1 MRDSSTQAHHAHI
14 LRVVV
19 IYAIFAA
26 LWILLS
32 DKVVEW
38 WLSSPQALTLVSTLK
53 GWLFIAVT
61 SLLLYGLLRRRW
73 FGPDTLSNANTP
85 SLRPVLL
92 SLLVLAPL
100 ILGLTIASISRT
112 IAEARQTQIARLQAI
127 ADLKAQQVADW
138 FEERIRNARII
149 HSSEALAEF
158 YQRWRET
165 GDNESRD
172 RLFKRLNEFAS
183 LGSFEAV
190 TLLDE
195 QGRFLWCSEPCAEA
209 AVSDIDARVRA
220 ERLRAA
226 QTGEV
231 HWIQPYRDAQG
242 RAHLDFVVSLPMMA
256 GLPRP
261 IIILHADGEHYLPRQ
276 LGDWPVPSPTG
287 EIVLFRRD
295 GRQIVFLNPLR
306 HVPDASLSLS
316 RSADDPL
323 LLAAQLMRGTAG
335 LNHVLEGRD
344 YRGVSVFGVGRD
356 IPGSD
361 WYLLAKLDRVELYNE
376 VTGNVL
382 WIALTGMLA
391 LFVAVAGL
399 YLQRQRQQLA
409 IAQGTQQAQAERLRA
424 LQLLAAIANTS
435 TDAIFAKDLQGRYIL
450 FNRQAQQVTGK
461 AEQQVLGQ
469 DDRMLFPPE
478 QAATIMANDQA
489 VRDSGQVITCE
500 ERLDTVRGPVTY
512 LAIKGPLYDA
522 EGRIM
527 GSYGISRDISER
539 KRIEDTLALQS
550 RRAEALLE
558 LPRVAEEVDE
568 VAFLQRGQEL
578 AEELTGSCIAF
589 IHFVNDDEET
599 IELVTWS
606 RRTLRDYCKAVF
618 DRHYPVSQ
626 AGLWADALRQH
637 QPLICNDYAA
647 DARQR
652 GLPEGH
658 APLQR
663 LLSVPVIENG
673 RVVMLTGVGNKASDY
688 NELDVETVQLI
699 GNELWRIVQR
709 RRAALQLRKLAQ
721 AVEQSPESIVITDL
735 DANIEYVNQTFVNA
749 TGYSRDEVLGHNPRL
764 LHSGRTAPETYASLW
779 TALSQGQPWKGEF
792 INRRKDGSEYTEFA
806 IITPLRQADGR
817 ITHYVAVKEDI
828 TEKRRVGAELDR
840 HRHHLEELVEER
852 TAQLIE
858 ARERAEAANRAKS
871 AFLANMSHEIR
882 TPMNAIIG
890 LTHLLRQTESNPE
903 QAARL
908 GRIDSAA
915 RHLLSMLNDIL
926 DLSKIEAG
934 KLVLEQTDFAL
945 GALLD
950 HVRSL
955 IAESA
960 QARGLSVEVE
970 GDDMVLWLRG
980 DPTRLRQALL
990 NYAGNAVKFTEYG
1003 SVTLRVRLL
1012 EQERDRVLARFEVQ
1026 DTGIGIAAADQAC
1039 LFAAFSQADA
1049 TITRKYGGTGLGLA
1063 ITQRLAQLM
1072 GGAVGVESMPG
1083 QGSTFWL
1090 TAWLERGHPVLMA
1103 PVASPDHDSS
1113 TRLRQRHT
1121 GNRVLLVEDNVVNRE
1136 VALDLLRGV
1145 GLVVDTAADGCEA
1158 VARVRQQTYA
1168 LVLMDVQMPVMD
1180 GLTATRLLRE
1190 RFDATRLPILA
1201 MTANVFEED
1210 RRACLAAGMNDFVA
1224 KPMDPEQLFAA
1235 LLRWLP
1241 ARIDDGPALADPV
1254 ARPSSL
1260 DPRLTQLAK
1269 IRGLDS
1275 AAGLRVLNGHQ
1286 SRYIELLRRCALDHA
1301 GDMDLLG
1308 RMLAEGDRAAAR
1320 RLAHSLK
1327 SVFGNLGLLP
1337 LRDHAT
1343 ALETAL
1349 ATGADPALIGGQAD
1363 ALAAEFNALAGQ
1375 LLAVLDAPLQE
1386 HGVVDTAQL
1395 QSALAEL
1402 VSLLTAA
1409 DLRATQ
1415 VFTQHRALFRLAFGM
1430 RAQQLEQHIERFEY
1444 VEALDVL
1451 GARPVRAQP

>member
-1 MRDSSTQAHHAHI
+1 MSDPSAQAHHAHV

-32 DKVVEW
+32 DKAVEW

-73 FGPDTLSNANTP
+73 VGPDVLSTTP
-85 SLRPVLL
+85 PLRPVLL
-92 SLLVLAPL
+92 SLLVLVPL
-100 ILGLTIASISRT
+100 ILGLTIAAISRT
-112 IAEARQTQIARLQAI
+112 IAEARETQIARLQTI

-149 HSSEALAEF
+149 HTSEAMAAF

-165 GDNESRD
+165 GDTQSRD
-172 RLFKRLNEFAS
+172 RLFKRLNEFAN
-183 LGSFEAV
+183 LGAFDAV

-195 QGRFLWCSEPCAEA
+195 QGQFLWSSKPGEETDSAL
-209 AVSDIDARVRA
+209 DAKVHA

-242 RAHLDFVVSLPMMA
+242 WAHLDFVATLPMMA
-256 GLPRP
+256 GSPRP
-261 IIILHADGEHYLPRQ
+261 IVVLHADGEHYLPRQ
-276 LGDWPVPSPTG
+276 LGDWPVPSPSG

-606 RRTLRDYCKAVF
+606 RRTLHDYCKAVF
-618 DRHYPVSQ
+618 DRHYPVNQ

-749 TGYSRDEVLGHNPRL
+749 TGYSCDEVLGCNPRL
-764 LHSGRTAPETYASLW
+764 LNSGQTTPETHAALW
-779 TALSQGQPWKGEF
+779 TALCQVQPWKGEF

-828 TEKRRVGAELDR
+828 TEKKRVGAELDR

-955 IAESA
+955 VAESA

-970 GDDMVLWLRG
+970 GDDMALWLRG

-990 NYAGNAVKFTEYG
+990 NYVGNAVKFTEHG

-1012 EQERDRVLARFEVQ
+1012 EQERDRTLARFEVQ
-1026 DTGIGIAAADQAC
+1026 DTGIGIAAADQAR

-1049 TITRKYGGTGLGLA
+1049 SVTRKYGGTGLGLA

-1072 GGAVGVESMPG
+1072 GGAVGVESTPG

-1103 PVASPDHDSS
+1103 PVASPGHDSS
-1113 TRLRQRHT
+1113 ARLRQHHA

-1136 VALDLLRGV
+1136 VALDLLRGA

-1158 VARVRQQTYA
+1158 IVQVNRQTYA

-1190 RFDATRLPILA
+1190 RFEATRLPILA

-1269 IRGLDS
+1269 IQGLDC

-1301 GDMDLLG
+1301 GDMALLR

-1327 SVFGNLGLLP
+1327 SVFGNLGLP
-1337 LRDHAT
+1337 LLQDRAT
-1343 ALETAL
+1343 ALEAAL
-1349 ATGADPALIGGQAD
+1349 ATGADPGCIGGQAD
-1363 ALAAEFNALAGQ
+1363 ALAAEFNTLAGQ
-1375 LLAVLDAPLQE
+1375 LLAVLDTPLQDCS
-1386 HGVVDTAQL
+1386 VVDVAQL
-1395 QSALAEL
+1395 QPVLAEL

-1430 RAQQLEQHIERFEY
+1430 RAQQLERHIERFEY
-1444 VEALDVL
+1444 AEALDL
-1451 GARPVRAQP
+1451 LDP